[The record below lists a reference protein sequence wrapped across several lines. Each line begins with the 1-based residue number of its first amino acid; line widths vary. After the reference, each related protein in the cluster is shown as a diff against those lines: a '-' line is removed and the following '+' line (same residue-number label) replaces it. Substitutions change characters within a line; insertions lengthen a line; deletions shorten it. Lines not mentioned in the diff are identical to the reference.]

1 MLVKLLKSS
10 VVIAI
15 MYASYLL
22 ILLSLPYLSFKS
34 NTDFL
39 SSKQFVYHIEAWRW
53 SFYAHVFSSVFIVIF
68 GLFQFFPY
76 FIHKQKRIHRIFGY
90 LYLSILLLI
99 SAPAALIMS
108 FYANGG
114 YPAQIGFVILS
125 ILWISSSS
133 LSLYYVKKKNF
144 EKHGNYLLRS
154 YALTLSAITLR
165 FYAFLFDY
173 FNVNLGPVET
183 YILVSY
189 LGWIPNLIL
198 AEILIKRGF
207 IRSMFRVG

>member
-1 MLVKLLKSS
+1 
-10 VVIAI
+10 
-15 MYASYLL
+15 
-22 ILLSLPYLSFKS
+22 
-34 NTDFL
+34 
-39 SSKQFVYHIEAWRW
+39 
-53 SFYAHVFSSVFIVIF
+53 
-68 GLFQFFPY
+68 
-76 FIHKQKRIHRIFGY
+76 
-90 LYLSILLLI
+90 
-99 SAPAALIMS
+99 MS

-125 ILWISSSS
+125 ILWLSSSA
-133 LSLYYVKKKNF
+133 LSLYYVKNKNF

-207 IRSMFRVG
+207 IRSMLRVR